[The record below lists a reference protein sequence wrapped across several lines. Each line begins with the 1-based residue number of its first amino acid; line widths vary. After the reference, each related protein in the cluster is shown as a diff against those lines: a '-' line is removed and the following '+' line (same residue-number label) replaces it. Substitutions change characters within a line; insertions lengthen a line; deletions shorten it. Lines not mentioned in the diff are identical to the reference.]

1 MLGSVECPF
10 ETQFEETA
18 VMELNR
24 GAPHFVHTLQ
34 CAVMLMSIAAKH
46 FLMQAAGL
54 IQG

>member
-24 GAPHFVHTLQ
+24 GVSMMAKIMKVKIV
-34 CAVMLMSIAAKH
+34 CGISSIK
-46 FLMQAAGL
+46 FRKN
-54 IQG
+54 

>member
-24 GAPHFVHTLQ
+24 GGPLLYLLMAFM
-34 CAVMLMSIAAKH
+34 AV
-46 FLMQAAGL
+46 GEPD
-54 IQG
+54 